1 MIEETDISKEDL
13 LTGYK
18 NIVMERFF
26 DKKMLNASRQGFLPF
41 YIPLMG
47 HEAIHIGIGMAI
59 RSEDFFYPYYR
70 DFGVLLQMGIPIDTI
85 LSQVFATETDNELG
99 RDMPDHFSL
108 KKYNIGAV
116 ITPVAGHLTS
126 ATGIAYAKKY
136 RKEKG
141 TVITTFGDGATS
153 TPDFHVAMNFAGV
166 YQLPMVFFCENNQFA
181 ISVPTYPTTDKKF
194 SQTYEETRGAIYK
207 KAEAYGFSGIR
218 IDGTNFIEV
227 YRATRKALESAG
239 DNPILIEAI
248 TYRMGPHS
256 TADDPNKYRTDM
268 VPEGSE
274 KDPLIVS
281 QKILKDMKI
290 LTDMDIKQINDEVD
304 ETTSKLVDT
313 YEKAPKPAKETMLSN
328 LYMEDPWYIEE
339 EKGDIQ

>member
-1 MIEETDISKEDL
+1 MIEETDISKEGL
-13 LTGYK
+13 LAAYK
-18 NIVMERFF
+18 NIVMERLF

-47 HEAIHIGIGMAI
+47 HEAIHIGMGMAI
-59 RSEDFFYPYYR
+59 RDEDFFYPYYR
-70 DFGVLLQMGIPIDTI
+70 DFGVLIQMGIPIDTI
-85 LSQVFATETDNELG
+85 LSQVFATATDNEIG

-136 RKEKG
+136 RKESG
-141 TVITTFGDGATS
+141 SVITTFGDGATS

-166 YQLPMVFFCENNQFA
+166 YKLPMVFFCENNQFA
-181 ISVPTYPTTDKKF
+181 ISVPTYPTDDKAF
-194 SQTYEETRGAIYK
+194 NQTYEETRGAIYK
-207 KAEAYGFSGIR
+207 KAESYGFSGIR

-227 YRATRKALESAG
+227 YRATRKALENASE
-239 DNPILIEAI
+239 DPILIEAM

-256 TADDPNKYRTDM
+256 TADDPNKYRTDR

-281 QKILKDMKI
+281 QKLLKDMKVI
-290 LTDMDIKQINDEVD
+290 TDLDIKQINDEME
-304 ETTSKLVDT
+304 ETTSKLIDT
-313 YEKAPKPAKETMLSN
+313 YEKAPKPDKETMMGN
-328 LYMEDPWYIEE
+328 LYEEEPWYISEE
-339 EKGDIQ
+339 RGDIQ